1 MADFKN
7 SKSKH
12 NLGSKIRGFGGLFKG
27 FKQVKPS
34 NEMTPTQ
41 DAFYEEAYNY
51 IQKELPSKLT
61 KISAETQDAINT
73 GQNFALGSNKVEKQY
88 HDTLLKAVNLRGLH
102 DLTLSS
108 PDMDES
114 LLRNIRVQEDGI
126 DYGMSDLTVIV
137 QRSPGGNSSLGM
149 AANPVSPT
157 AIVNGGY
164 KLARLQIIPLTD
176 NIYMS
181 LAKNGGFY
189 IREQEYL
196 VPIRME
202 SVESYIKT
210 LKKFNSP
217 TYLKDS
223 VKNIHNFN
231 RFVYETTAKL
241 KGTAESPEDVL
252 SSISISTT
260 TPTSVITYGSNAA
273 GSSTQNT
280 YNAPPPNTPP
290 PNSSARSTYVPPSG
304 QSQGTPPPSGAA
316 QSNDSDFK
324 NESITNQLSLIAG
337 FGRTTTVPF
346 SGVTHDN
353 PSWRDMYDSVRNALP
368 ENLKRSFYPST
379 FDTALLI
386 GALSTKRSPRDML
399 LPFSANTTRELLTK
413 IANMPLYEKTSYL
426 RDTAINFLGSR
437 GIRTDGSLIGI
448 HNAFI
453 QNPEIFSRWKEYISD
468 TSAVLQNFTP
478 PPPDFR
484 GGA

>member
-137 QRSPGGNSSLGM
+137 QRSPAGNSSLGM

-157 AIVNGGY
+157 AIANGGY

-252 SSISISTT
+252 RSISISTT

-280 YNAPPPNTPP
+280 YNAPPSAPP
-290 PNSSARSTYVPPSG
+290 PNSSARPTYVPPSG
-304 QSQGTPPPSGAA
+304 QSQATPPPSGAA

-448 HNAFI
+448 HNAFM

-478 PPPDFR
+478 PHLDFQV
-484 GGA
+484 GA